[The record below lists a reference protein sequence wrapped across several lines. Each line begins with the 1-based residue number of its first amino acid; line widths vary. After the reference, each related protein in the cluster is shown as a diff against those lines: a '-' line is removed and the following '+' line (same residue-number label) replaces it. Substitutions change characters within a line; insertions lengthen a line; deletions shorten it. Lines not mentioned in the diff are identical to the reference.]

1 MNQRDFHSNQ
11 LTRLGNNIVGQEQGG
26 IKQMRGFANCRRHG
40 TGSFGAH
47 QRKEVNSHSKDH
59 NIQQKNRVANFIR
72 DSAPEFSSGGT
83 LSIHSADGMQNCQ
96 IAHL

>member
-26 IKQMRGFANCRRHG
+26 IKQMRGFANCRRRG